1 VPCSKSLIGKRE
13 GETFT
18 DALNPV
24 KDARFYCL
32 EPRFDAAQDERAYQ
46 PYAVETPADQ
56 MPGDGLHVDHEIRE
70 FRHGM
75 TISRVTT
82 HDLRRTPVNV
92 ESWAPCR
99 WRESCTVRNVPVT
112 GDSQRRTPFRYE
124 AYSSVSWHVA
134 AERSRTSAGTH
145 VLNRG
150 AQILGASGNLDLP
163 VSLERIREALART
176 PERPLQG
183 LKVSAD
189 FTVTVQERQR
199 FTDLLPPLDMK
210 STSPPPPM
218 QPYAAFNAGQLITIA
233 IENLVAKFLGGRL
246 LTEVENAERARAE
259 AAAKAEVARA
269 IAEYCDA
276 RGEARWRIDLC
287 TGSPLGP

>member
-1 VPCSKSLIGKRE
+1 MKLILLLVGMLLLSAPGRAQAPTSSTEEPKSSQ
-13 GETFT
+13 
-18 DALNPV
+18 
-24 KDARFYCL
+24 
-32 EPRFDAAQDERAYQ
+32 QD
-46 PYAVETPADQ
+46 
-56 MPGDGLHVDHEIRE
+56 
-70 FRHGM
+70 
-75 TISRVTT
+75 
-82 HDLRRTPVNV
+82 
-92 ESWAPCR
+92 
-99 WRESCTVRNVPVT
+99 
-112 GDSQRRTPFRYE
+112 
-124 AYSSVSWHVA
+124 
-134 AERSRTSAGTH
+134 
-145 VLNRG
+145 
-150 AQILGASGNLDLP
+150 GASGNLDLP

-210 STSPPPPM
+210 STSPPPPGGLYGYELQRNVFNSVDHPLM